1 MLFDKKKKMKIE
13 NPRRLATLA
22 SWCLLSL
29 GSFAFAADPT
39 SVPSANP
46 KKAGVWNADILS
58 PELREAAV
66 AQGAMPVENPST
78 LVGFYGY
85 NNDGP
90 LLPPPGADATQ
101 GKIEASHTEPDKNTY
116 LILRNQK
123 GPDPNYNYGTHFLFQ
138 GHETGQTGYIT
149 RINLD
154 ADGPHRVTLMAE
166 QDVTGKQLP
175 TIDGSTWYPFSEHL
189 LFTAEG
195 GPGGGVYQATLGDD
209 STGKFKSAVED
220 MSGIMGRGGYEGI
233 QADRWGN
240 LIIVE
245 DSGGPTGTVNTHA
258 RQPNSFIFRF
268 IPNNP
273 SDLKMG
279 GKLQALQVIGRSGA
293 PIVFHAGQAD
303 ADILSQDVKDLHTY
317 GLVFRTNWITIH
329 DTANGTD
336 PFNANAAAKTAGATP
351 FKRPENGQFRPG
363 TDFTEFFF
371 DETGDTNAQTEAGS
385 AFGGFGSIM
394 KLRTSPRSNTGSL
407 QLFYLSD
414 IDHCSFDNT
423 AFWTKDKIVFVE
435 DRGDGLH
442 TQHNAFDSAFLFDVR
457 VNFGAPGAPQPIR
470 LLAQG
475 RDPSSTLDSGFLAL
489 QGTKLQNDGD
499 NEITGWHLSNG
510 DPGVD
515 GLLGARNP
523 HPFKDG
529 WRLFYTAQHGNNV
542 TYEILP
548 SALGQHDRDDFN
560 NGHDDDDD

>member
-1 MLFDKKKKMKIE
+1 MFLDTTKKLKID
-13 NPRRLATLA
+13 NPRGLATLA

-46 KKAGVWNADILS
+46 KSPGIWKADILS
-58 PELREAAV
+58 PELVEAPV

-90 LLPPPGADATQ
+90 LLPAPGADPTGSA
-101 GKIEASHTEPDKNTY
+101 KIEASKTEPDKNTY

-149 RINLD
+149 RVNLD
-154 ADGPHRVTLMAE
+154 ADGPHRVTLMAD
-166 QDVTGKQLP
+166 QDVNGAQLP

-189 LFTAEG
+189 LFTVEG
-195 GPGGGVYQATLGDD
+195 GSRGGVFQATLGDD
-209 STGKFKSAVED
+209 SSGTFKSTVED
-220 MSGIMGRGGYEGI
+220 LGGIMGRGGYEGI
-233 QADRWGN
+233 QADPWGN
-240 LIIVE
+240 LMIVE
-245 DSGGPTGTVNTHA
+245 DSGGPNGTVNTHA

-268 IPNNP
+268 IPNDP
-273 SDLKMG
+273 RDLKKG

-317 GLVFRTNWITIH
+317 GLVFRTNWITVH
-329 DTANGTD
+329 DTANGTA
-336 PFNANAAAKTAGATP
+336 PFNANAAAKAASATP

-363 TDFTEFFF
+363 SNFTEFFF

-394 KLRTSPRSNTGSL
+394 KLRTSPRSDVGAL

-414 IDHCSFDNT
+414 VDHAGFDNT
-423 AFWTKDKIVFVE
+423 AFWTKDKVVFVE

-442 TQHNAFDSAFLFDVR
+442 AQHNALDSAFLFDVR
-457 VNFGAPGAPQPIR
+457 LNYGAPGAPQPIR

-475 RDPSSTLDSGFLAL
+475 RDPSATLDSGFLAVPMS
-489 QGTKLQNDGD
+489 KLQNEGD

-510 DPGVD
+510 DPSVD
-515 GLLGARNP
+515 GLLGAKNP

-529 WRLFYTAQHGNNV
+529 WRLFYTGQHGDNV

-548 SALGQHDRDDFN
+548 SAVGQHDRDDSN
-560 NGHDDDDD
+560 NGDED